1 MYLLYALLALLLGS
15 GSCLAQVS
23 TMGTTAMG
31 LPTTPGAIVS
41 SPLNGPS
48 PFSSFFSAATLQNT
62 PVTTLA
68 PVPLAQ
74 DPTIAGTSVNCSPS
88 AAQAISPSVLGVTPS
103 IAAFAST
110 TTAGSAMAALSP
122 SMMTTAST
130 PTMPNTAVTS
140 TTSSSILPPT
150 VPAVVLGSLNA
161 SATGTVPAPAPLGSS
176 TQAGSCTSAPAI
188 ALTDASALPLSTPDI
203 PANPPPGALQSPV
216 TELDSTSISQ
226 GMAIMP
232 TPNSAACSD
241 SSSMD
246 VASPAMMAPAN
257 ATGATATPGVPPAG
271 C

>member
-1 MYLLYALLALLLGS
+1 MYLLYALVILLLGS

-41 SPLNGPS
+41 SPLTGPS
-48 PFSSFFSAATLQNT
+48 PFSSFFSAATLQNA

-88 AAQAISPSVLGVTPS
+88 AVRAISPSVLGVTPS
-103 IAAFAST
+103 IAAFASMTTPGSTMPTSGPSTT
-110 TTAGSAMAALSP
+110 TTA
-122 SMMTTAST
+122 SMS
-130 PTMPNTAVTS
+130 TMPNTAVTS
-140 TTSSSILPPT
+140 TTSPSILSPT
-150 VPAVVLGSLNA
+150 VPAVALGSLNA

-176 TQAGSCTSAPAI
+176 TQTGSCTSSPAI
-188 ALTDASALPLSTPDI
+188 ALTDASALPLSTSDI
-203 PANPPPGALQSPV
+203 PANPPPGTIESPV
-216 TELDSTSISQ
+216 PELDSTSISP
-226 GMAIMP
+226 GMTIMP
-232 TPNSAACSD
+232 TPNSAACND
-241 SSSMD
+241 DSSMD

-257 ATGATATPGVPPAG
+257 ATGATATPGVPPPG